1 MYGKKKKKYLK
12 GGQAKLDMN
21 KDGKLSG
28 ADFKMLG
35 NKNKKMMMGG
45 KMNADK
51 EFMGGGKMP
60 KFKSFFQNSYSSNN
74 TDEMVPKSF
83 FSQASGIGP
92 HGVHMKGP
100 DSYKKKRRKKK
111 MMKGGKMNYGSG
123 GYHQHD

>member
-60 KFKSFFQNSYSSNN
+60 KFKSFFQNSYNSND
-74 TDEMVPKSF
+74 TDKMMPKSF
-83 FSQASGIGP
+83 FSGPGVGIEDLGS
-92 HGVHMKGP
+92 KN
-100 DSYKKKRRKKK
+100 KKKRRKKK

>member
-60 KFKSFFQNSYSSNN
+60 KFKSFFENSYATNPIN
-74 TDEMVPKSF
+74 KRFKSV
-83 FSQASGIGP
+83 FSGGEFQG
-92 HGVHMKGP
+92 MKGP
-100 DSYKKKRRKKK
+100 KKQSRKKK

>member
-1 MYGKKKKKYLK
+1 MYGKKKKYLK

-51 EFMGGGKMP
+51 EFMYGGTFKKLDQKEKDQMFNSFSGAIEAKFGRKKP
-60 KFKSFFQNSYSSNN
+60 KR
-74 TDEMVPKSF
+74 E
-83 FSQASGIGP
+83 
-92 HGVHMKGP
+92 
-100 DSYKKKRRKKK
+100 KK